1 MLGKAVVFPF
11 QIVLLRGKERTIA
24 QALAVVPGHT
34 ELNGGKE
41 IFDEIRFLVGQI
53 LPDAVG
59 HGYAALFQFDHRNCN
74 TIHIDNNI
82 RTLGVVADNS
92 DFFRNIEVIFS
103 DILKVNKIHRLRG
116 LLHGLLDLGSIFQ

>member
-1 MLGKAVVFPF
+1 M
-11 QIVLLRGKERTIA
+11 IA

-59 HGYAALFQFDHRNCN
+59 HG
-74 TIHIDNNI
+74 
-82 RTLGVVADNS
+82 
-92 DFFRNIEVIFS
+92 
-103 DILKVNKIHRLRG
+103 
-116 LLHGLLDLGSIFQ
+116 